1 MSDQMSDQVSDQEWL
16 VRLQFLEEAQEYLD
30 TIESALLGLGQQKLP
45 REALDGILRAAHS
58 IKGGAALMGFHELS
72 QVAHRLE
79 DFFKVL
85 QGGRYEAEG
94 ELERLFLNAVD
105 KMRQMLER
113 CRERSAI
120 DEPWLQENTQPLLD
134 QLYDRLGDPT
144 AADEQATLAADA
156 GGDMGVMLFESEI
169 GPCLDRLEGAMQDPD
184 IPLLRQEFL
193 IACAE
198 MGSLGEMLDLVQ
210 FAALCHHG
218 LQLCTDCTD
227 EHLVEVCQ
235 AVLKP
240 LRRSHG
246 LVLVDQADFIPDTV
260 PLPKALQAAMASSPA
275 AAQPDQDAD
284 TTFVAECEAES
295 SATASLESQA
305 PLDDVEETAG
315 KLTGTSDFTELADC
329 LNAAGAL
336 DNTIDLGGIFSLNP
350 QDALAEENSPQDSL
364 VEEDAADI
372 TQDTWVEAVSSSIEQ
387 PEYPAEQTPSRNQ
400 EPELHLAAESSFDKS
415 GLSEVEQNP
424 EGWAVEAI
432 EIADDPVL
440 DSLFEGMTPEDFS
453 LEELALDVATADDIT
468 PFPTAEAETESP
480 PLTEASEISAEQGPS
495 VTATSKLD
503 PSLQFIEDWSSS
515 SIESSIVIPSET
527 PTPFTQPLETQQ
539 PTGLEAE
546 ALVSQFLHDEA
557 FDLEELAEFT
567 NLEPETGVEPTIESS
582 GSSNAQAKAIAIQA
596 EQLTSEMLRESEPE
610 PIAKSNKDTSIRV
623 SVRKLER
630 LGELLG
636 ELTTERNGLGLQLGY
651 LGNLFTLLNQRV
663 KSLDSANNI
672 LRQSYDRGAT
682 QQLVSQPQSASAHS
696 DAAQTSAPQTTQ
708 STANGFDLLEMDQYS
723 ELHLVSQEIIESVV
737 QIQEVTSDIELAL
750 GETETVSRGLNR
762 TAQQLQVGMNQMRM
776 RPLSAITDRFPRLL
790 RELSMAHDKQ
800 VELQVRGGGT
810 LIERTI
816 VEALQ
821 DPLMHLLRNCFD
833 HGIEDAETRLAQGKS
848 PQGNIEIGASYRGN
862 QVAITIG
869 DDGAGINLEKI
880 RSKVL
885 TMGLTPAEIEAS
897 GDKELVNL
905 IFEPGFSTAEKVTNL
920 SGRGVGMDVVR
931 SNLREIQGDITVAT
945 SAGQGSTFTLTVPL
959 SLSVTRVLIVEC
971 QGMLMAFPANI
982 VEEMLLLDQQNIVQ
996 AAEQNLLAWQGY
1008 TVPLLHLQDWLHF
1021 VRPLIKLET
1030 ESTPIID
1037 QSSALIVTH
1046 GDEPYAIECDRYWGE
1061 QEVTTRTVEGN
1072 INLPQG
1078 FSGCVVLGDGRVV
1091 PLVEMAKLMNWVLRD
1106 AQRQDVNEQR
1116 LALPVAMSNKRTVL
1130 VIDDSIN
1137 VRRFLSITLEKAGY
1151 HVEQAKDGQ
1160 DAIEKLQEGIAVDV
1174 IMSDVEMPRLDG
1186 FGFLAQVKSI
1196 ENCEDIPVVMLTSRS
1211 GDKHRQLAMSLG
1223 AADYFSKP
1231 FKQNELLQTLKQLID
1246 LSTPSDH
1253 HSLALSELAAV

>member
-1 MSDQMSDQVSDQEWL
+1 MSEQMSDQEWL

-30 TIESALLGLGQQKLP
+30 TIESALLGLGEQKLT
-45 REALDGILRAAHS
+45 REAIDGILRAAHS

-85 QGGRYEAEG
+85 QGGRYEPEG
-94 ELERLFLNAVD
+94 ELERLFLSAVD
-105 KMRQMLER
+105 RMSQMLELY
-113 CRERSAI
+113 RERSGI
-120 DEPWLQENTQPLLD
+120 DAGWLEANTQPLLD

-144 AADEQATLAADA
+144 AADEQASLAADA

-169 GPCLDRLEGAMQDPD
+169 GPCLDRLEGAIQDPD
-184 IPLLRQEFL
+184 LPLLRQEFL

-198 MGSLGEMLDLVQ
+198 MGSLGEMLEISP
-210 FAALCHHG
+210 FIALCNHG
-218 LQLCTDCTD
+218 LQLCTDCPESD
-227 EHLVEVCQ
+227 LVEVCQ

-246 LVLVDQADFIPDTV
+246 LVLVGQAGLIPETVLLPQAIKAAITSTQETDQPG
-260 PLPKALQAAMASSPA
+260 KN
-275 AAQPDQDAD
+275 AD
-284 TTFVAECEAES
+284 TTSLAES
-295 SATASLESQA
+295 SETPTPAPQIQDLFPEDLGESIE
-305 PLDDVEETAG
+305 PSNFSG
-315 KLTGTSDFTELADC
+315 LADC
-329 LNAAGAL
+329 LDTESSLADLLN
-336 DNTIDLGGIFSLNP
+336 LGGLVDTQPPESQSP
-350 QDALAEENSPQDSL
+350 ESPSPQHNTTHDS
-364 VEEDAADI
+364 APTA
-372 TQDTWVEAVSSSIEQ
+372 TTPT
-387 PEYPAEQTPSRNQ
+387 PEIS
-400 EPELHLAAESSFDKS
+400 
-415 GLSEVEQNP
+415 
-424 EGWAVEAI
+424 VEAI
-432 EIADDPVL
+432 ASADEAVL

-453 LEELALDVATADDIT
+453 LEAIALAPAAAVISPEADEVITDNLPLEESPAFSSTEQPDLQQANGNDLEAPQASSEPGTRPKIEPSPLPASATDLPSEAESSEPTALD
-468 PFPTAEAETESP
+468 AET
-480 PLTEASEISAEQGPS
+480 
-495 VTATSKLD
+495 
-503 PSLQFIEDWSSS
+503 
-515 SIESSIVIPSET
+515 
-527 PTPFTQPLETQQ
+527 
-539 PTGLEAE
+539 
-546 ALVSQFLHDEA
+546 LVSIFLNDEA
-557 FDLEELAEFT
+557 FDLEELADFNST
-567 NLEPETGVEPTIESS
+567 NPTTAEPPQEPGV
-582 GSSNAQAKAIAIQA
+582 NHNAIAQEA
-596 EQLTSEMLRESEPE
+596 AQLTSSILTESEADNSSTDE
-610 PIAKSNKDTSIRV
+610 HDNSSTTGQDTSIRV

-636 ELTTERNGLGLQLGY
+636 ELTTDRNGLGIQLGY
-651 LGNLFTLLNQRV
+651 LSTLFGLLNQRV
-663 KSLDSANNI
+663 KSLDQANNI

-682 QQLVSQPQSASAHS
+682 QQLSNTHNNSTPANPSTTPPPSTPIPS
-696 DAAQTSAPQTTQ
+696 TQ
-708 STANGFDLLEMDQYS
+708 SLSNSFDLLEMDQYS
-723 ELHLVSQEIIESVV
+723 ELHLVSQEIIDSVV

-750 GETETVSRGLNR
+750 GETETVSRSLNR

-800 VELQVRGGGT
+800 VDLQVRGSNT

-816 VEALQ
+816 IEALQ

-833 HGIEDAETRLAQGKS
+833 HGIEDRETRITQGKT

-862 QVAITIG
+862 QVAITIQ

-885 TMGLTPAEIEAS
+885 SMGLTPAEIEVS

-905 IFEPGFSTAEKVTNL
+905 IFEPGFSTAEQVTSL

-931 SNLREIQGDITVAT
+931 SNLRDIQGDITVET
-945 SAGQGSTFTLTVPL
+945 KTGQGSTFTLTVPL
-959 SLSVTRVLIVEC
+959 SLSVTRVLVVEC
-971 QGMLMAFPANI
+971 QGMVMAFPANI
-982 VEEMLLLDQQNIVQ
+982 VEEMLLLEQQKIVQ
-996 AAEQNLLAWQGY
+996 AAEQDLLEWQGY
-1008 TVPLLHLQDWLHF
+1008 TVPLLRLQNWLHF

-1030 ESTPIID
+1030 ESSPIID

-1061 QEVTTRTVEGN
+1061 QEVTTRTVEGK
-1072 INLPQG
+1072 ISLPQG

-1091 PLVEMAKLMNWVLRD
+1091 PLVEMEKLMSWVLRD
-1106 AQRQDVNEQR
+1106 AQRQDLHEQN
-1116 LALPVAMSNKRTVL
+1116 LALPIAISNKRTVL

-1160 DAIEKLQEGIAVDV
+1160 DAIDQLQSGITADV

-1186 FGFLAQVKSI
+1186 FGFLAQVKSLP
-1196 ENCEDIPVVMLTSRS
+1196 NCEDIPVVMLTSRS

-1231 FKQNELLQTLKQLID
+1231 FKQTQLLQSLEQLIE
-1246 LSTPSDH
+1246 LSASFGN
-1253 HSLALSELAAV
+1253 SQALPELAIV